1 MEYKVDNEIEEEKA
15 EAKSVIEENKET
27 YSIIAF
33 TIVDILELP
42 QITDFP
48 PNPKPGPQIAAI
60 TNSDT
65 IRRIEGVE
73 VNPILIPQP
82 RYRNRQTRA
91 ILIDPIPVSAI
102 SR

>member
-1 MEYKVDNEIEEEKA
+1 MEYKIDNDNKIEEEKV

-42 QITDFP
+42 QITDLP
-48 PNPKPGPQIAAI
+48 PNPEPGPPIAAI

-73 VNPILIPQP
+73 GNPILIPKP
-82 RYRNRQTRA
+82 RYLTRFSTWA
-91 ILIDPIPVSAI
+91 LLPL
-102 SR
+102 